1 MKKNLFLSLR
11 FVSLLLV
18 ILAAFSCSHQH
29 DHHDTLDEKPINI
42 ILMIGDGMG
51 FAQVHAAT
59 LSSGEPLTM
68 LNAQYTGSITTHSY
82 DNLITDS
89 GAGGTALATGKK
101 TNNGMIGMTPD
112 SVAVPSMLDI
122 FAENGKS
129 TGIVVSCGVTHATPA
144 SFIAKN
150 VKRSNY
156 EAIALDFLN
165 SPVDVVIGGGIRHFN
180 QRKDGRMLT
189 AEMEEKGFTYL
200 NKLPENASAFNKLL
214 VLTDSVHPVSV
225 LEGRGNLLPEGTKLA
240 LQSLSKSKNGFF
252 LMVEGSQIDWAGHG
266 NDSAFL
272 VNEMFDF
279 DKAVTEAF
287 KFADTN
293 PGTLVIVT
301 ADHET
306 GGLTLIHGENKN
318 SIKFAFSSS
327 DHSGIMVP
335 VYAYGTGAKQFVGS
349 YDNTDLFD
357 RIMKVAGIQLK

>member
-11 FVSLLLV
+11 FAALLFISL
-18 ILAAFSCSHQH
+18 ASFACGHHHQH
-29 DHHDTLDEKPINI
+29 DVPDEKPINI
-42 ILMIGDGMG
+42 ILLIGDGMG

-59 LSSGEPLTM
+59 LSSDQELNM
-68 LNAQYTGSITTHSY
+68 LKSQHTGSITTHSY

-156 EAIALDFLN
+156 EAIALDFLK
-165 SPVDVVIGGGIRHFN
+165 SPVDVVIGGGIKHFN
-180 QRKDGRMLT
+180 QREDGRTLT
-189 AEMEEKGFTYL
+189 TEMEEKGFTYL
-200 NKLPENASAFNKLL
+200 NKLPENASEFNKLI
-214 VLTDSVHPVSV
+214 VLTDSVHPSSV
-225 LEGRGNLLPEGTKLA
+225 LDGRGNLLPEGTRLA
-240 LQSLSKSKNGFF
+240 LQSLSNNKNGFF

-266 NDSAFL
+266 NDSAYL

-279 DKAVTEAF
+279 DKAVAEAF
-287 KFADTN
+287 KFADSN
-293 PGTLVIVT
+293 PGTLVVVT

-306 GGLTLIHGENKN
+306 GGLTLIHGDNKN
-318 SIKFAFSSS
+318 SIKFAFSST

-335 VYAYGTGAKQFVGS
+335 VYAYGTGADHFVGS
-349 YDNTDLFD
+349 YDNTELFD
-357 RIMKVAGIQLK
+357 RILKAAGIQSK